1 MVAEDY
7 ERVREQGVTDAEL
20 VEITLIAAIGK
31 YNDTLADAL
40 KVDVEPMVAEALG
53 R

>member
-1 MVAEDY
+1 
-7 ERVREQGVTDAEL
+7 L
-20 VEITLIAAIGK
+20 VEIILIAALAK

-40 KVDVEPMVAEALG
+40 KIEVDPMVAEALG